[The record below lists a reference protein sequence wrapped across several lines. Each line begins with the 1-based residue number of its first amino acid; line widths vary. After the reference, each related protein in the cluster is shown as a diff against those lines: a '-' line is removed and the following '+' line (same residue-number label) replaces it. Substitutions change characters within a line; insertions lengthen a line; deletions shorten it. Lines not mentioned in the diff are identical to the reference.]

1 MRILGPIGFSLLD
14 PVGYF
19 FFFLDRLTFTGS
31 IYNDT
36 DEIEIPTNFSG
47 KVEKSQTKTWVLQT
61 RDAFVLGGKTRS
73 REGIFASIAG
83 TGRDETREVASRAPS
98 GKRLL
103 GGMVTRQL

>member
-19 FFFLDRLTFTGS
+19 FFFLGSPHFTGS

-73 REGIFASIAG
+73 REGVSSHPSRE
-83 TGRDETREVASRAPS
+83 RDETREVASRAPS

-103 GGMVTRQL
+103 GGMGTRQR